1 MKQYF
6 IVAFILFGFYANAQ
20 NQHGTSL
27 IEKQKRPKKETRAVM
42 VELSG
47 SNTYFSISGTTS
59 LNDLKNIENSAKDF
73 GIELTFVNEKFNR
86 NQLEYVE
93 MMIFNNN
100 KWEVFTFGSEKLK
113 MLPFIL
119 ALHNTYSKNAVS
131 KTLVIKNNKNNLTN
145 FKKEEIIEII

>member
-6 IVAFILFGFYANAQ
+6 IVAFILFGFYTNAQ
-20 NQHGTSL
+20 NQDGTSL
-27 IEKQKRPKKETRAVM
+27 IEKQKKTKKETRAVM

-100 KWEVFTFGSEKLK
+100 KWETFTFGSEKLK